1 MNAETTIAQE
11 YSETIDEIEDMAKEF
26 DNSVKE
32 DDTNGFEDM
41 DNVDA
46 SDLFN

>member
-1 MNAETTIAQE
+1 MEPIVND
-11 YSETIDEIEDMAKEF
+11 YFRYKTIDEIEDMAKEF